1 MKTFSV
7 LHIVLLLLL
16 LVVYQCTHAQDI
28 FVSSKGDTLR
38 GEVKQISFGAEKK
51 VQITTADKKKT
62 SFSIFQTRS
71 FTDKEETY
79 IPVKGYK
86 GYVFMKVRKSGYLSL
101 LGFQQENQTS
111 YDGLY
116 LLKKDGTGI
125 EVPGLT
131 FKKTMTR
138 FLSECPDVTAR
149 IEGGDLNRKNLE
161 QMIDE
166 FNTCINSRTA
176 AHDKVVARYTEQ
188 SKKMSAWDVLEEKV
202 KAKQD
207 FTGKQDALEMITDIK
222 GKIQRNEKIP
232 NFLLEGLK
240 SSLAEANLP
249 QELENAL
256 KEVNQ

>member
-1 MKTFSV
+1 
-7 LHIVLLLLL
+7 
-16 LVVYQCTHAQDI
+16 
-28 FVSSKGDTLR
+28 
-38 GEVKQISFGAEKK
+38 
-51 VQITTADKKKT
+51 
-62 SFSIFQTRS
+62 
-71 FTDKEETY
+71 
-79 IPVKGYK
+79 
-86 GYVFMKVRKSGYLSL
+86 
-101 LGFQQENQTS
+101 
-111 YDGLY
+111 
-116 LLKKDGTGI
+116 
-125 EVPGLT
+125 
-131 FKKTMTR
+131 MTR

-188 SKKMSAWDVLEEKV
+188 SKKMSAWDVLEEKI